1 MILKEQFVLTI
12 IPNYLKIFYMYLI
25 EDELHS
31 FEEGLKQMICGIKL
45 KNYLA
50 LYRHILEAEQM
61 PEDELVRRA
70 KAIKPLV
77 RLDKDGN
84 RRHEGDFEESDRL
97 VFVKPCDIRESYLY
111 IFKPRDI
118 VTINPEARGSVP
130 LEVPEVEVVTS
141 FICYHNSSGYYQFFC
156 PSVDEVLSQIPPSV
170 DLSQVHGFE
179 IKVDSLNLWD
189 TFDNVLD
196 RHVTTVILY
205 KMKGG
210 LPEEIASQKVICR
223 HKEY

>member
-1 MILKEQFVLTI
+1 MNQTD
-12 IPNYLKIFYMYLI
+12 YI
-25 EDELHS
+25 EEKLHS
-31 FEEGLKQMICGIKL
+31 FGEGLKRKVCGITL

-77 RLDKDGN
+77 RLDENGV

-111 IFKPRDI
+111 IFRPTDI
-118 VTINPEARGSVP
+118 VTVCSEVAGSDP

-141 FICYHNSSGYYQFFC
+141 FICYHNYGGYYGFFR
-156 PSVDEVLSQIPPSV
+156 PGVDEVLSQIPSSV
-170 DLSQVHGFE
+170 DLSQVQGFE
-179 IKVDSLNLWD
+179 IKVDSLSISD
-189 TFDNVLD
+189 IYDNILD